1 VERGPV
7 SVRFD
12 VKDLRQET
20 TAVKQYDAIII
31 GTGQAGPSLAASLAA
46 AGMQVAIIE
55 RGKFGGTCVNN
66 GCTPTKTL
74 VASAYVA
81 RMAQRAADYGVNAG
95 PVKMDM
101 ARVKARKDAL
111 VARSS
116 SGLESWLRSLANVT
130 VYRGNARLLD
140 SHTVK
145 VGAEAL
151 SGARLFIDV
160 GGRPW
165 VPKMPGVD
173 RIPYLTNES
182 MMDVDFLPGHLI
194 VIGGSYVGL
203 EFGQMYRR
211 FGSRVTIVEMAPRLV
226 AREDPDVSDAIRE
239 ILEAE
244 GIEIRLNAKCVA
256 FEPAPDG
263 ILARLDCQE
272 GAPQVAGTHVLLAV
286 GRVPNTDD
294 LGLDQAGVEVDA
306 RGYIKVD
313 ETLKT
318 SAASV
323 YALGDCNGRGAFTHT
338 AYNDYEIVSD
348 NMLKGA
354 NRKVSDRI
362 PIYGLFIDPP
372 LGRLGMTET
381 EARRAGRK
389 ILLARMPMTDVARAR
404 EKGETQGFMKI
415 LVDADSMRILGA
427 AILGVGGDEAV
438 QSLVDAMYGQLPYTV
453 VQHGVRIHPT
463 VSELIPTAL
472 GGLQPVA

>member
-1 VERGPV
+1 MNR
-7 SVRFD
+7 
-12 VKDLRQET
+12 
-20 TAVKQYDAIII
+20 YDAIII
-31 GTGQAGPSLAASLAA
+31 GTGQAGPSLAESLAR

-81 RMAQRAADYGVNAG
+81 RLAQRAADYGVEIAG
-95 PVKMDM
+95 PVKVNM

-111 VARSS
+111 VERTTG
-116 SGLESWLRSLANVT
+116 GLESWLRSLTNVS
-130 VYRGNARLLD
+130 VYTGQARLLN
-140 SHTVK
+140 SHTVG
-145 VGAEAL
+145 VGSETL
-151 SGARLFIDV
+151 TGARLFINV
-160 GGRPW
+160 GGRPA
-165 VPKMPGVD
+165 VPKLPGVD

-182 MMDVDFLPGHLI
+182 MMDVDSLPQELI
-194 VIGGSYVGL
+194 VVGGSYVGL

-211 FGSRVTIVEMAPRLV
+211 FGSRVTIVEMGPRLV
-226 AREDPDVSDAIRE
+226 GREDPDVSDAVRE

-244 GIEIRLNAKCVA
+244 GIEIRLNAQCLA
-256 FEPAPDG
+256 FEPAPGG
-263 ILARLDCQE
+263 IYARLDCQQ
-272 GAPQVAGTHVLLAV
+272 GAPEVSGSHVLLAV

-294 LGLDQAGVEVDA
+294 LGLSDAGVEVDE

-318 SAASV
+318 SAENV

-338 AYNDYEIVSD
+338 AYNDYEIVAD
-348 NMLKGA
+348 NLLRGA
-354 NRKVSDRI
+354 SRRVSDRI
-362 PIYGLFIDPP
+362 PIYGLYIDPP

-381 EARRAGRK
+381 EARRAGHR
-389 ILLARMPMTDVARAR
+389 ILRARMPMTDVARAR

-415 LVDADSMRILGA
+415 LVDADSRRILGA

-438 QSLVDAMYGQLPYTV
+438 HSLVDAMYAELPYTT

-472 GGLQPVA
+472 GELEPIA